1 MTAIAKAARFQG
13 LTTERLTVRRFQMS
27 DLDAFVAIRND
38 PEVARFQSWS
48 ALDQVA
54 AQVFIA
60 DMSSAEPGMAGE
72 WFQFA
77 LAEKSTN
84 RLIGDCA
91 LHIKADEP
99 RHAEIGFTLARQAQG
114 QGLATEALTAL
125 FDYLFQT
132 HEILRLIAICDVR
145 NRGSIN
151 LLERLGMRREGHT
164 LQSFWNK
171 GSWTDEYQYAILRD
185 EWVNCAKSST
195 QAGPATKVVLLGTGT
210 PNADPMRQG
219 SSLAIVVKDQAYL
232 VDFGPGVVRRAAA
245 AAEKQLPAL
254 TPPRLTRAFLT
265 HHHSDHTAG
274 YADLILTPWVLG
286 RNEPLVVYGP
296 PGTQAMTDHL
306 LAAYAEDIR
315 ERREGLEPSNDQG
328 QRVIVHEIAHEYG
341 VGEIYADAHVRVEA
355 FRVDHGSWPAFGFKF
370 HTPDRIIGISG
381 DTRPFPGLAD
391 YYRGCDVLIH
401 EVYSVRGFANRPV
414 EWQRY
419 HRHVH
424 TSAHEL
430 ADLANQAR
438 PGLLVLVHQLF
449 WGATEAELL
458 AEVRA
463 RYDGPVVSGRDL
475 DVY

>member
-1 MTAIAKAARFQG
+1 MTAIAKAERFQG
-13 LTTERLTVRRFQMS
+13 LTTERLYVRRFQMS
-27 DLDAFVAIRND
+27 DRDAFVAIRND
-38 PEVARFQSWS
+38 AEVARYQSWN
-48 ALDQVA
+48 AMDQAEAQAYIA
-54 AQVFIA
+54 A
-60 DMSSAEPGMAGE
+60 MSSVEPGVPGE

-99 RHAEIGFTLARQAQG
+99 RHAEIGFTLARHAQG

-125 FDYLFQT
+125 FDYLFQA
-132 HEILRLIAICDVR
+132 HEILRMIAICDVR
-145 NRGSIN
+145 NRGSIA

-185 EWVNCAKSST
+185 EWLHRVHLGQT
-195 QAGPATKVVLLGTGT
+195 TKVVLLGTGT
-210 PNADPMRQG
+210 PNADPMRHG
-219 SSLAIVVKDQAYL
+219 SSIAIVVKDQAYL

-254 TPPRLTRAFLT
+254 APPRLTRAFLT

-306 LAAYAEDIR
+306 LAAYTEDSR

-328 QRVIVHEIAHEYG
+328 QRVIVHEIVHEYG
-341 VGEIYADAHVRVEA
+341 VGEIYADANVRVEA

-370 HTPDRIIGISG
+370 HTPDRTIAISG

-401 EVYSVRGFANRPV
+401 EVYSVQGFANRPA

-419 HRHVH
+419 HSHVH

-438 PGLLVLVHQLF
+438 PGLLMLVHQLF
-449 WGATEAELL
+449 WGVTEDDLL
-458 AEVRA
+458 AEVRT